1 MLNYSDSQA
10 VCQTEAK
17 PATPASVA
25 RTDGL
30 QLVEQQMLLREEA
43 CQAWESRLVKVAMAG
58 EMAEFIAGM
67 ADWKNFWTLT
77 FENEKTADVTKSLF
91 LWMVRELNKNAYGK
105 NYTNKVGHSYFQY
118 VAGIEKQTRDVY
130 HLHVLAD
137 QPINY
142 DLIHSLWGER
152 CGFAW
157 IDGNL
162 RDTGKVVNY
171 VCKYVVKGGD
181 LEIFKRQKPLKPP
194 KIKPLWWKDGITV
207 EPSQGLFQVTGF
219 SSPGTTCAALDGDIV
234 RSQLIEEVIKK

>member
-1 MLNYSDSQA
+1 MLKYSETPA
-10 VCQTEAK
+10 MCQTLGK
-17 PATPASVA
+17 PVTPASEA

-30 QLVEQQMLLREEA
+30 TVVEQQVSLCEDTFK
-43 CQAWESRLVKVAMAG
+43 AWESRLVKEAMAG

-77 FENEKTADVTKSLF
+77 FEKEKTADVTKSLF
-91 LWMVRELNKNAYGK
+91 LWMVKELNKNVYGK

-118 VAGIEKQTRDVY
+118 VAGIEKQSRDVY

-142 DLIHSLWGER
+142 DLIHALWGDR

-181 LEIFKRQKPLKPP
+181 LEVYKRNKPLIPP
-194 KIKPLWWKDGITV
+194 KNKPIWWKDGKKS
-207 EPSQGLFQVTGF
+207 EPCQGLFQVTGF
-219 SSPGTTCAALDGDIV
+219 SSPGTTCEALDKDLV
-234 RSQLIEEVIKK
+234 RSDLVDISTSP